1 MLESP
6 GIEAVWQGHRS
17 LLDPDPAHNTMA
29 EMIANLEE
37 TDDCQGHW
45 IRASVNADGRFTV
58 TNSRNGFSHDY
69 MAR

>member
-6 GIEAVWQGHRS
+6 GVEAVWQGHRS

-58 TNSRNGFSHDY
+58 TNSRNGFSQDY